1 MLSSIS
7 ESFPYA
13 VIEAMSCERA
23 TVSTDVGG
31 VAEAVGDAG
40 ILVPARDPVAM
51 GKACVELLLDDERR
65 IALGKAARA
74 RVLKYFTLE
83 RFLNDYRK
91 MYQDVVLAGASV
103 QEEVKDRADLVLAG
117 SDEAGI

>member
-1 MLSSIS
+1 
-7 ESFPYA
+7 
-13 VIEAMSCERA
+13 MSCGRA

-31 VAEAVGDAG
+31 VSEAVGDAG

-51 GKACVELLLDDERR
+51 GEACTALLMDPQRR
-65 IALGKAARA
+65 TEMGKAARE

-91 MYQDVVLAGASV
+91 MYHDVVFFSSSHKTPTEPKTPTESNLLLASG
-103 QEEVKDRADLVLAG
+103 R
-117 SDEAGI
+117 

>member
-1 MLSSIS
+1 MW
-7 ESFPYA
+7 
-13 VIEAMSCERA
+13 
-23 TVSTDVGG
+23 GG

-51 GKACVELLLDDERR
+51 GRACVELLLDDERR
-65 IALGKAARA
+65 IAMGKAARA

-91 MYQDVVLAGASV
+91 MYHDVVILS
-103 QEEVKDRADLVLAG
+103 RAARSSTLSEIPYPTQPLPTTG
-117 SDEAGI
+117 S